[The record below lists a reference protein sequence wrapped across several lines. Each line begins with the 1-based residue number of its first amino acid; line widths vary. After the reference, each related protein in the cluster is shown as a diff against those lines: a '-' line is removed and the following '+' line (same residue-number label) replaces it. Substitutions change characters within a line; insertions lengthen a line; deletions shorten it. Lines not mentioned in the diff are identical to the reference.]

1 MSNKFLK
8 DDVDKI
14 VITYNVW
21 RNLFRRCYVEKC
33 EDYKNYGARGI
44 KVCDQWHGED
54 GFWSFLN
61 DVGLR
66 QSKKLSLDRIDVNK
80 GYSPENVRWATSSEQ
95 GKNKRNNVLITF
107 NGETMN
113 ISRLAMNSEISYQAL
128 WKLIVV
134 KKVSPENA
142 VKILKTPK
150 QATISEIAR
159 KANLKP
165 ATLMRRLRVGVPMD
179 LAISAPLKAGVK
191 TLRANNG
198 C

>member
-1 MSNKFLK
+1 
-8 DDVDKI
+8 
-14 VITYNVW
+14 
-21 RNLFRRCYVEKC
+21 
-33 EDYKNYGARGI
+33 
-44 KVCDQWHGED
+44 
-54 GFWSFLN
+54 
-61 DVGLR
+61 
-66 QSKKLSLDRIDVNK
+66 
-80 GYSPENVRWATSSEQ
+80 
-95 GKNKRNNVLITF
+95 
-107 NGETMN
+107 
-113 ISRLAMNSEISYQAL
+113 MNSEVPYQAL
-128 WKLIVV
+128 WKLIVA

-142 VKILKTPK
+142 VKILKTSK